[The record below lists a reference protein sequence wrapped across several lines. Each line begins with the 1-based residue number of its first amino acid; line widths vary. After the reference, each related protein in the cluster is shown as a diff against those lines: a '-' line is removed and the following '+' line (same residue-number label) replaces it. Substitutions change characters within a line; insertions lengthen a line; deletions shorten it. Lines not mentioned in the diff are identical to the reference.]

1 MGTPKSRATRVAIA
15 AVIVY
20 QALLIGLILLRPDL
34 DPEWHTISEWAI
46 GRHGWIMQVAF
57 LVSATGYAALAIA
70 LRPYLSNHPAMVG
83 GYLLAL
89 CALGTILV
97 GLFVTDP
104 MPLTARN
111 GISTRGLIHI
121 LGGSMGMLLL
131 PPAALLINL
140 SLASKAGA
148 GTPLRAVLRGSAP
161 LPAIALVA
169 FASHLMLVVMPMG
182 EAAYGPGVPLGWPP
196 RLLFLCYGVW
206 VIILAGC
213 TPHLAR
219 QPAGRI
225 PRGTEWD
232 VEM

>member
-1 MGTPKSRATRVAIA
+1 MSTSNRAARIAIA

-20 QALLIGLILLRPDL
+20 QAMLIGLILLRPDL

-70 LRPYLSNHPAMVG
+70 LRPYLTNRPVLIG
-83 GYLLAL
+83 CCLLAL

-104 MPLTARN
+104 MPFTAKT
-111 GISTRGLIHI
+111 GISTRGLVHI
-121 LGGSMGMLLL
+121 IGGSIGMLLL

-140 SLASKAGA
+140 GLASMPGRGA
-148 GTPLRAVLRGSAP
+148 PLRAALRWSAA
-161 LPAIALVA
+161 LPAIALVG
-169 FASHLMLVVMPMG
+169 FVGHLVLVVMPMG
-182 EAAYGPGVPLGWPP
+182 QEAYGPGVPLGWPP

-219 QPAGRI
+219 QPAS
-225 PRGTEWD
+225 
-232 VEM
+232 